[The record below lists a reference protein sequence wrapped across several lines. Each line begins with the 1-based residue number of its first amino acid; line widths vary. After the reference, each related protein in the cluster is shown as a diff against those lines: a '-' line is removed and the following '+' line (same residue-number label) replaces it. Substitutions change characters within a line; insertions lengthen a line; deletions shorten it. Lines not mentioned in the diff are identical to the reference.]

1 MSSDNPVEENLLS
14 VPTEV
19 VTKRKSIMDKIKEKQ
34 TDQDFTQKISV
45 GITLLLELYRVL
57 MGSMLIPLVPQNCN
71 GEICSMNENI
81 SRSDT
86 MSVTSLSLNFVTLAS
101 FLVLYFIEVKRE
113 NKMINYLEVNR
124 FTPVDNDSV
133 GECLEKLPTI
143 KRQALLQYDSYYQ
156 KAGYISTIAF
166 VLNAVFSI
174 ISIYNHYLDD
184 KTLTVLLTNLL
195 FMGSKVS
202 DVFSTV
208 NTKKNVFYSAYLKDK
223 VQYNDVDPDKVE
235 MLDTDGE
242 PCVPELPNDEEND
255 DHIFTAKDS
264 VDSTP
269 NPDIVGV
276 ADIAEN
282 SV

>member
-57 MGSMLIPLVPQNCN
+57 MGAMLIPLVPQNCN

-133 GECLEKLPTI
+133 GECLEKLPTN

-235 MLDTDGE
+235 LLDIDGE
-242 PCVPELPNDEEND
+242 PCVPELPNDDEED
-255 DHIFTAKDS
+255 DHIFTVKDS

-269 NPDIVGV
+269 NPDIVAA
-276 ADIAEN
+276 ADSGDN